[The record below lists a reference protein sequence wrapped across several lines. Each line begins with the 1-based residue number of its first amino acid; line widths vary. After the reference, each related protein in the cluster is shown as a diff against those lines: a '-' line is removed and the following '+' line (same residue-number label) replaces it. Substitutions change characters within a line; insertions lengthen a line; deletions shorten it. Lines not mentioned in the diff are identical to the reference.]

1 MGGRHEGTDRV
12 VLPELVVFGQ
22 DVVNR
27 LAQECA
33 AGERTTR
40 LQLLASP
47 FYEAVKREIGRT
59 PACEADTRRALAA
72 AADQC
77 RRAAGCAVAP
87 ANIVVELRA
96 AVATLSGERP
106 LSSPSPGI
114 EQIGCRAGYRA
125 LLAVRD
131 VGAEEARQ

>member
-1 MGGRHEGTDRV
+1 MSTKSANQVHGRNRGRHEGTNRV
-12 VLPELVVFGQ
+12 VSRDLVVFGQ
-22 DVVNR
+22 DVVER

-33 AGERTTR
+33 AGGRTTR

-47 FYEAVKREIGRT
+47 FYEAVKLEIGRT
-59 PACEADTRRALAA
+59 PADEAEKGRALAA

-87 ANIVVELRA
+87 ANIVIEVRA

-106 LSSPSPGI
+106 PSLSAPTRVRPQLRLIQG
-114 EQIGCRAGYRA
+114 G
-125 LLAVRD
+125 LA
-131 VGAEEARQ
+131 

>member
-1 MGGRHEGTDRV
+1 V
-12 VLPELVVFGQ
+12 VSRDLVVFGQ
-22 DVVNR
+22 DVVER

-33 AGERTTR
+33 AGGRTTR

-47 FYEAVKREIGRT
+47 FYEALKREIGRT
-59 PACEADTRRALAA
+59 PADEAEKRRALAA

-87 ANIVVELRA
+87 ANILIELRA

-106 LSSPSPGI
+106 PSLTAPPRVRPQLRIIQG
-114 EQIGCRAGYRA
+114 G
-125 LLAVRD
+125 LA
-131 VGAEEARQ
+131 